1 MEKVHGLVGKPSNN
15 KKDISES
22 ASARISI
29 RCHPDIKLSITQK
42 AKKANQSLSDY
53 MVSSAIAAEG

>member
-15 KKDISES
+15 KKGINES

-29 RCHPDIKLSITQK
+29 RCHPDIKMILKIK
-42 AKKANQSLSDY
+42 AKESNQSLSDY
-53 MVSSAIAAEG
+53 MVNSSMRTD